1 MKLIRLALPLALVAL
16 MPLGLVACDSGT
28 PREQHTGSR
37 NDAATPVDPGNG
49 VSDMKISLLGFDGCP
64 LTPRMKRRLE
74 QAISQLEQHLELVQ
88 IDQHALDAS
97 DLRRGYPA
105 PTILVNGSDLFGMP
119 PPTSPSMGCRMY
131 DGPDG
136 VPSIDDLVARLRVAL
151 NIDASTEESDG

>member
-1 MKLIRLALPLALVAL
+1 MKVIRLALPLALVAL
-16 MPLGLVACDSGT
+16 MPLGLVSCDSG
-28 PREQHTGSR
+28 PQREQHTRSR

-74 QAISQLEQHLELVQ
+74 QAISQLELRPELVQ
-88 IDQHALDAS
+88 IDQQTLDAS

-136 VPSIDDLVARLRVAL
+136 VPSIDDLVARLRIAL
-151 NIDASTEESDG
+151 NLDASTEEREG